1 MSVCFWLFLARTLQ
15 SFDLPSSFALIMT
28 LHHVWGMIGEHYRVA
43 TRSHKCLS
51 YLMIYIH
58 HFSILIHYTYIIN
71 PCIIDSLTVKKGLET
86 IDQLCFLIKNFLT
99 SKRVIKMSI
108 VQVVNCSKSLSKTL
122 ILNNINLSVQQG
134 EILGIIGKSGS
145 GKSTLLKCLSML
157 EPFDSGCLTLSS
169 NIYHFPESKSSNNT
183 YVGIVFQDYCL
194 WPHMTAIENI
204 TLAPL
209 CNKIMQK
216 KDASH
221 RAHEILVKLGIADK
235 AHQYPE
241 KLSGGQKQKVAIA
254 RCLIMQPKIL
264 LMDEPTSALDP
275 SSTKDLLK
283 IISHLK
289 KIGITVIISSHE
301 MNFIEKIVDSIIF
314 ISDGEIKEIG
324 TFNIIKKPKSKELKQ
339 FIESLS

>member
-1 MSVCFWLFLARTLQ
+1 
-15 SFDLPSSFALIMT
+15 
-28 LHHVWGMIGEHYRVA
+28 
-43 TRSHKCLS
+43 
-51 YLMIYIH
+51 
-58 HFSILIHYTYIIN
+58 
-71 PCIIDSLTVKKGLET
+71 
-86 IDQLCFLIKNFLT
+86 
-99 SKRVIKMSI
+99 MSI

-169 NIYHFPESKSSNNT
+169 NLYHFPESKASNDT
-183 YVGIVFQDYCL
+183 HVGIVFQDYCL

-216 KDASH
+216 KDAYH
-221 RAHEILVKLGIADK
+221 LAHEILVKLGIADK
-235 AHQYPE
+235 ANQYPE

-275 SSTKDLLK
+275 SSTKDLLT

-301 MNFIEKIVDSIIF
+301 INFIKKIADSIIF
-314 ISDGEIKEIG
+314 ISDGEIKESG

-339 FIESLS
+339 FIESLF